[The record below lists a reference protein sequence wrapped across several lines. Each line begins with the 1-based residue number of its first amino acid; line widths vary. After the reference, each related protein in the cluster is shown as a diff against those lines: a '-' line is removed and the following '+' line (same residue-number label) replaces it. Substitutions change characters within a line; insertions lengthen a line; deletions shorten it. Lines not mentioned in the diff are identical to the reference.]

1 MYWLTNKI
9 KGSSSSSSGSSIPPI
24 SPPPH
29 DNCFPI
35 YDDGDGDG
43 DDGDDNVLCSGLFMK
58 ILFDQDQ
65 NEVEES
71 IPIENESMQQ
81 YYNENDESI
90 FILRGGSSTTSSE
103 DIVAGTKSTLQ
114 STGHYWINFFRNTQ
128 SKIKSTIQNLNPLK
142 KKATN
147 EGEDDDDNEPDVS
160 TIPVENINAPGS
172 TILPDAIIRSAG
184 QRSGLIGSVMRSD
197 KVQECAKIVKSWYIK
212 RGYVLH
218 TVTGATLHAENGTAT
233 LNVQEPKSADL
244 PLDIRFAKLVPI
256 DPDTGEITTMRKY
269 KTKLEKRKG
278 RLFKGDEWT
287 KIKSQLNT
295 TLIEAKGRTNPRT
308 LSKRLGLKSGH
319 HFKWDGHLWQR
330 IAQSGIFTKVWKAQ
344 PVKMSDGSVQVQ
356 VLAQESPSKNLEYG
370 IQKSLYTGNWVSGI
384 IKILEEHWTFKNIK
398 KANFTLSTCLGG
410 RVRFQT

>member
-1 MYWLTNKI
+1 MNVLITIFLSFLHIRIVNGFSFYPRTSHWLTNKR
-9 KGSSSSSSGSSIPPI
+9 KGSSSSSGSSIPPI
-24 SPPPH
+24 SPPN
-29 DNCFPI
+29 DNY
-35 YDDGDGDG
+35 YDDGDGD
-43 DDGDDNVLCSGLFMK
+43 DGNNNLLYSGLLMK
-58 ILFDQDQ
+58 SLLDQDLDEVEQNIPIQ
-65 NEVEES
+65 NES
-71 IPIENESMQQ
+71 IHQND
-81 YYNENDESI
+81 NDNNDESI
-90 FILRGGSSTTSSE
+90 FIPRGGSSTSSSD

-114 STGHYWINFFRNTQ
+114 STGNYWISFFRNTQ
-128 SKIKSTIQNLNPLK
+128 SKIKLTIQNLNPLK
-142 KKATN
+142 KKSTN
-147 EGEDDDDNEPDVS
+147 EDEDDDNEPDVS
-160 TIPVENINAPGS
+160 TIPVQNIKAPGS

-218 TVTGATLHAENGTAT
+218 TITGATLHAENGTAT

-308 LSKRLGLKSGH
+308 ISKRLGLKSGH

-344 PVKMSDGSVQVQ
+344 PVRMSDGSVQVQ

-370 IQKSLYTGNWVSGI
+370 IQKSLYTGNWVS
-384 IKILEEHWTFKNIK
+384 KTMKHDEDL
-398 KANFTLSTCLGG
+398 
-410 RVRFQT
+410 